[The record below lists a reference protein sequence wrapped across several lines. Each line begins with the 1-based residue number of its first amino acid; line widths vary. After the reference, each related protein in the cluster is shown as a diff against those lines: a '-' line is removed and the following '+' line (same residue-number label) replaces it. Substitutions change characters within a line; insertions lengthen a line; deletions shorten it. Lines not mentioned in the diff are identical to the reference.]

1 MQHTHRIHSHC
12 RVSFYAKLRFVSQ
25 TRRACSL
32 QQLLQVIKTA
42 QVGSTVVCKLYPAR
56 YGRVEDV
63 MTASLSSRTQ
73 QVLAVDISELD
84 TKLVTAT
91 EGNKLFGLVYKNTSG
106 MA

>member
-1 MQHTHRIHSHC
+1 MQPTHRARSHC
-12 RVSFYAKLRFVSQ
+12 KLRFISRTQ
-25 TRRACSL
+25 STCSL
-32 QQLLQVIKTA
+32 QQLLRVIRSA
-42 QVGSTVVCKLYPAR
+42 QVGSTLVCKLYPAR
-56 YGRVEDV
+56 YGTAEDV

-91 EGNKLFGLVYKNTSG
+91 EGNKLFGLVYMNTSG

>member
-1 MQHTHRIHSHC
+1 
-12 RVSFYAKLRFVSQ
+12 
-25 TRRACSL
+25 
-32 QQLLQVIKTA
+32 
-42 QVGSTVVCKLYPAR
+42 
-56 YGRVEDV
+56 

-91 EGNKLFGLVYKNTSG
+91 EGNKLFGLVYKNASG

>member
-1 MQHTHRIHSHC
+1 
-12 RVSFYAKLRFVSQ
+12 
-25 TRRACSL
+25 
-32 QQLLQVIKTA
+32 
-42 QVGSTVVCKLYPAR
+42 
-56 YGRVEDV
+56 

-91 EGNKLFGLVYKNTSG
+91 EGTKLFGLVYKKTSG